1 MASYIGYSP
10 QRTTLF
16 KAEQEVWRP
25 RKQYMRLRQD
35 NEVRWGS
42 TLQMIL
48 RGLDLR
54 DPIESYIRHTVVSI
68 PSPTCLAN
76 SAVGPNAPVDAPPL
90 RLMALRISVEQWDAL
105 EELAKFLMPFNAVTL
120 ATEGSLY
127 PTASRVVL
135 QYNELMDSLEKIRDS
150 TTSPP
155 SVIMRKCIDAS
166 LGKLQE
172 YYYSSSDELCV
183 ATFLDPA
190 FKLGYFELED
200 GSSNMGRA
208 VSHVPSEEVV
218 ALCGLEAMAKDYLA
232 IPATSAASER
242 LFSQGRNLIT
252 WQRHRLGAERVEAC
266 MTLKLWIASYPGT
279 PLGKAAKVA
288 MVDDKVGVDLD
299 EEF

>member
-16 KAEQEVWRP
+16 EAEQEVWRP

-218 ALCGLEAMAKDYLA
+218 ALVRAKSQPYKEKVRREREA
-232 IPATSAASER
+232 ATGK
-242 LFSQGRNLIT
+242 GRGELM
-252 WQRHRLGAERVEAC
+252 V
-266 MTLKLWIASYPGT
+266 
-279 PLGKAAKVA
+279 AAKVA

>member
-1 MASYIGYSP
+1 
-10 QRTTLF
+10 
-16 KAEQEVWRP
+16 
-25 RKQYMRLRQD
+25 
-35 NEVRWGS
+35 
-42 TLQMIL
+42 
-48 RGLDLR
+48 
-54 DPIESYIRHTVVSI
+54 
-68 PSPTCLAN
+68 
-76 SAVGPNAPVDAPPL
+76 
-90 RLMALRISVEQWDAL
+90 MALRISAEQWDTL

-120 ATEGSLY
+120 AAEGSLY
-127 PTASRVVL
+127 PTASRVVP

-172 YYYSSSDELCV
+172 YYYSSSDELSV

-208 VSHVPSEEVV
+208 VSHVPSEEVLALVRAKWQPYKEKVRREREAATGKGRGELMVVGLGGTSSTAAGGRLV
-218 ALCGLEAMAKDYLA
+218 ARLAALRAKKAAENKDEIQIYLEEPMQPLSTNPLAYWRRRGDLEGLQAMAKDYLA
-232 IPATSAASER
+232 IPATSAANER
-242 LFSQGRNLIT
+242 LFSQGRNLII
-252 WQRHRLGAERVEAC
+252 WQRHRLGAERVQAC

-288 MVDDKVGVDLD
+288 MVDDNVGVDLD
-299 EEF
+299 EEL